1 MLYHLYHLFS
11 KCFLLIIYLIF
22 KGVATLKE
30 TMEMSPNE
38 IILIAALEICKMSA
52 PALSTEKSFFY
63 LIS

>member
-22 KGVATLKE
+22 KGVVTLKE

-38 IILIAALEICKMSA
+38 IILIAALEN
-52 PALSTEKSFFY
+52 
-63 LIS
+63 